1 MVSGKKVEA
10 SKTDREH
17 TKTKMSNTMT
27 TIEPTETMTFP
38 AESPMMTTHDKD
50 KYVVVL
56 PCWGSPY
63 IHGIYKQNG
72 KTDDN
77 LKLLQKA
84 VMGDIEPYDRKE
96 FVIHP
101 AFCSDNRRWDLA
113 RQLLTSQYTKVYVN
127 DDGIQKCGV
136 NTGTIIT
143 NPARRVGGCPHLC
156 GDVAL
161 VVPKRVFE
169 ILCPNPRTMMLYKN
183 PQTSDEGEN
192 GCWEFDDDEDMEKHT
207 KYFEEKGYDFNEH
220 NGFCWLAKFA

>member
-1 MVSGKKVEA
+1 
-10 SKTDREH
+10 
-17 TKTKMSNTMT
+17 MT
-27 TIEPTETMTFP
+27 TTETNTTMTFP
-38 AESPMMTTHDKD
+38 AESPMMATHDKD

-63 IHGIYKQNG
+63 IHGIYKNNASTG
-72 KTDDN
+72 DN

-84 VMGDIEPYDRKE
+84 VMGDIEAYDRKQ

-101 AFCSDNRRWDLA
+101 LFCSENRRWNLA

-127 DDGIQKCGV
+127 DDGIAKCGV

-169 ILCPNPRTMMLYKN
+169 MLCSDPRTMTLYKN
-183 PQTSDEGEN
+183 PHTSGEGEN
-192 GCWEFDDDEDMEKHT
+192 GCWEFEDDEDMEKHT
-207 KYFEEKGYDFNEH
+207 NYFEEKGYDFNED